1 MKEMEINI
9 KKEIKTEIDNYFK
22 EIKNNKKI
30 FGEESLIL
38 TEEKEINFLTKFIK
52 MIKPNSQMKL
62 IYRAS
67 IDGQMGKDFHS
78 KCDGV
83 FRY

>member
-30 FGEESLIL
+30 FGEES
-38 TEEKEINFLTKFIK
+38 
-52 MIKPNSQMKL
+52 
-62 IYRAS
+62 
-67 IDGQMGKDFHS
+67 
-78 KCDGV
+78 
-83 FRY
+83 